1 MCTSAASGLFSF
13 PPDQKWRL
21 MAQYA
26 YTRRCVRPSLNKVLH
41 RKLGSRLSKGDEHSQ
56 VFKIRAAW
64 TETPSCFPHGFS
76 VDCTG
81 KDQGC
86 RKFVPLR
93 VCTYVNIHRCFGRPN
108 ICSACREGDR
118 FDPVELFFE
127 SKNYARIREIRF
139 ERRSTSEYLLRV
151 ADDPARRF
159 CLCRFSRETPWLE
172 VFLLSG
178 QMLVARIPSLATR
191 VRVRVVCPS

>member
-41 RKLGSRLSKGDEHSQ
+41 RKLGSRLSKGDEHFQ

-64 TETPSCFPHGFS
+64 TDTPSCFPHGFS

-93 VCTYVNIHRCFGRPN
+93 VCMYVNIHRCFGRLN

-118 FDPVELFFE
+118 FDPVESCFSRVKTTQEFG
-127 SKNYARIREIRF
+127 KYASNVEVPRSTYCVWRMIRPAVSASAVF
-139 ERRSTSEYLLRV
+139 LERRLGWRCF
-151 ADDPARRF
+151 F
-159 CLCRFSRETPWLE
+159 CLDKCW
-172 VFLLSG
+172 
-178 QMLVARIPSLATR
+178 
-191 VRVRVVCPS
+191 